1 MTKEEELFCK
11 RTAELAE
18 TAYNQSRYTFTG
30 FLNMAQQD
38 LFLRTV
44 RNYRHIPY
52 TLFGG
57 NEACERQMGRFGSPD
72 LMGYEADFPIQCLK
86 IEPLAPKFAQDI
98 GHRDCLGALIHLGI
112 DRSTLGDIFLKD
124 NSAWLYCSDTIS
136 EFITNSLAQ
145 IKRTPVKCTAV
156 SGMPEDLKPTLDE
169 LKITAAS
176 GRLDAVVASLFHLS
190 RSKSQELFRLG
201 RVFVN
206 GRLTEST
213 SCQLKPGDLISVR
226 GFGRFYYDGIEGE
239 TRKGRARTAIRI
251 FKS

>member
-1 MTKEEELFCK
+1 MTKEEELFLK
-11 RTAELAE
+11 RIAELAE
-18 TAYNQSRYTFTG
+18 TAYNQNRYTFTG

-38 LFLRTV
+38 LFLRAV
-44 RNYRHIPY
+44 RDYRHIPY
-52 TLFGG
+52 VLFGG
-57 NEACERQMGRFGSPD
+57 NEACERQVGRFGSPE
-72 LMGYEADFPIQCLK
+72 LMGYEAAFPIRCLK

-112 DRSTLGDIFLKD
+112 DRSTLGDIFLRD
-124 NSAWLYCSDTIS
+124 NSAWLYCLDTIS
-136 EFITNSLAQ
+136 EFITDNLTQ
-145 IKRTPVKCTAV
+145 IKHTLVKCTEV
-156 SGMPEDLKPTLDE
+156 SGMPEDLKPKLE
-169 LKITAAS
+169 AVKITAAS
-176 GRLDAVVASLFHLS
+176 GRPDAVAASLFHLS

-213 SCQLKPGDLISVR
+213 SCQLKPGDLVSVR